1 MSAATPSQVKD
12 GLKTAIETISGLRAF
27 DYQPDQVNPP
37 FAFPT
42 LTEIRYH
49 DRGFNNG
56 GVVMDFTVTVVVF
69 RSSERTAQ
77 DDIDQFTAFS
87 GTKSVRAAIEAD
99 RTLGGV
105 CDDLIVNSSSNITNF
120 DANDTTYL
128 TVDFNVTVYA

>member
-1 MSAATPSQVKD
+1 MPATPSQVKD
-12 GLKTAIETISGLRAF
+12 GLKAAIETISGLRAF

-42 LTEIRYH
+42 LDEIRFH
-49 DRGFNNG
+49 QTGFGTG

-69 RSSERTAQ
+69 RSSERIAQ
-77 DDIDQFTAFS
+77 DDIDKFTAFS
-87 GTKSVRAAIEAD
+87 GAQSIRAAIEAD

-105 CDDLIVNSSSNITNF
+105 ASDVIVNSASNITNL

-128 TVDFNVTVYA
+128 TIDFKVIVYA